1 MSEFAG
7 LQQPLGMVTF
17 NLNGLHTL
25 SPRSAE
31 RYIPY
36 NEAVLY
42 CQFLEISGYRGWRFP
57 TIDELT
63 SLTYLSYASLSG
75 GFYWATDYNGEVI
88 SVMMPSATTSIINA
102 NHTNAPRVIRPIHRN
117 L

>member
-1 MSEFAG
+1 MSEFAD

-31 RYIPY
+31 RYISY

-57 TIDELT
+57 TVEELT
-63 SLTYLSYASLSG
+63 SLSYLSYAILSG
-75 GFYWATDYNGEVI
+75 GFYWATDYDGEVI
-88 SVMMPSATTSIINA
+88 SVIMPSGTTSIIS
-102 NHTNAPRVIRPIHRN
+102 TNSSKDPRIIRPIHCN
-117 L
+117 I